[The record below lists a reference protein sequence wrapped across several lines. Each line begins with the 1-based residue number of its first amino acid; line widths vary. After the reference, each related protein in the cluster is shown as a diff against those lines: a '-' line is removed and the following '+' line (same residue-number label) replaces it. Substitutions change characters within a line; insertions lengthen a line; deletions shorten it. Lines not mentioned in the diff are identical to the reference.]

1 MKQSEIKHYLDLYKE
16 GRFAWITE
24 NILKVD
30 GNEVIRHLRKNSHYL
45 SCSCQSSGSTG
56 NSSLCRHKTFF
67 ILFPFLEK
75 FFTKLEILQDEYKA
89 GESTTDDEKVKTICH
104 QIWNDLKSLEEL
116 K

>member
-1 MKQSEIKHYLDLYKE
+1 MKQEIKHYLDLYKE

-67 ILFPFLEK
+67 ILFPFLEG
-75 FFTKLEILQDEYKA
+75 FFTGLETLENEYEAGKGLCKTDGEKILCNQIVGDLRKLRGQK
-89 GESTTDDEKVKTICH
+89 
-104 QIWNDLKSLEEL
+104 
-116 K
+116 